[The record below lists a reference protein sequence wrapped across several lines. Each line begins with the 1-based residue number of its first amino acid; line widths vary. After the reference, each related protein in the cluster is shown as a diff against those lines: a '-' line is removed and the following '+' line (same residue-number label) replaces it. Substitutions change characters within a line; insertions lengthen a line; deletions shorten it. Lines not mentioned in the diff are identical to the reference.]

1 MHILVTGGSGLLGNY
16 LLRHLS
22 QTDRRVTAWSSSQ
35 PSTAFGFQV
44 VPVPLADGDALRQ
57 ALLAARPDLII
68 HAAAMAS
75 VAACFRAPE
84 LAWRVNVEAT
94 RELVALAA
102 QVSAR
107 LLLVST
113 DLVFDGSQGGHKE
126 GDNPCPL
133 SIYGRTKLAA
143 EEAALGCDRAAVVRV
158 SLLFG
163 PALGGRH
170 SFFDQQVAA
179 IRESRPCRL
188 FSDEWRTPL
197 ALSTAASA
205 LIEIA
210 ESDFT
215 GLLHLGGPERMSRL
229 EMGQRLAHVLGR
241 NDDSLVAVTR
251 DSAAADEPRPR
262 DNSLDSS
269 RWRSLFPDHP
279 WPTYE
284 DALREMMAASGAKS
298 GS

>member
-1 MHILVTGGSGLLGNY
+1 MHILVTGASGLLGGY

-22 QTDRRVTAWSSSQ
+22 GMDHRVTAWSGSTSG
-35 PSTAFGFQV
+35 TAFGFQIT
-44 VPVPLADGDALRQ
+44 PMSLTDGDALRRS
-57 ALLAARPDLII
+57 LLTTRPDVVV

-75 VAACFRAPE
+75 VAKCFKAPE
-84 LAWRVNVEAT
+84 LAWRVNAEAT
-94 RELVALAA
+94 RELVTL
-102 QVSAR
+102 VSELSAR

-113 DLVFDGSQGGHKE
+113 DLVFDGSHGNYRELDEAQ
-126 GDNPCPL
+126 PL

-143 EEAALGCDRAAVVRV
+143 EEAALGYDRAAVVRV

-163 PALGGRH
+163 PAHGQRR
-170 SFFDQQVAA
+170 SFFDEQVAA
-179 IRESRPCRL
+179 IREARPCQL
-188 FSDEWRTPL
+188 FSDEWRTPV

-205 LIEIA
+205 LIRIA

-215 GLLHLGGPERMSRL
+215 GRLHLGGPERMSRL
-229 EMGQRLAHVLGR
+229 EMGQRLAGALGC
-241 NDDSLVAVTR
+241 DAASLISVTR

-269 RWRSLFPDHP
+269 RWRSLFLHHP

-284 DALREMMAASGAKS
+284 EALKEMLD
-298 GS
+298 